1 MSKEF
6 VGYGGLDADLG
17 APLSPGVL
25 CDGWLFVSGQMAIDL
40 EAKQVV
46 RGTMEEQAR
55 LALQN
60 LKLVLEEGGCTFDD
74 VVKTT
79 IHIADFGDFA
89 GLNKAYSECF
99 KGVRPARTTVVS
111 GLWNGL
117 LVEIDAVAR
126 VPAGDTRS
134 ED

>member
-1 MSKEF
+1 MSKGS
-6 VGYGGLDADLG
+6 VGYSGVLDADLG

-25 CDGWLFVSGQMAIDL
+25 CDGWLYVSGQMSIDL
-40 EAKQVV
+40 GSKQVV

-55 LALQN
+55 LSLQN
-60 LKLVLEEGGCTFDD
+60 LGRVLEAAGCSFDD

-79 IHIADFGDFA
+79 IHIAGFDDFA
-89 GLNKAYSECF
+89 GLNKAYSEVF
-99 KGVRPARTTVVS
+99 TGVRPARTTVVS

-126 VPAGDTRS
+126 VPHD
-134 ED
+134 

>member
-25 CDGWLFVSGQMAIDL
+25 CDGWLYVSGQVAIDL
-40 EAKQVV
+40 ETKQVV

-55 LALQN
+55 LSLQN
-60 LKLVLEEGGCTFDD
+60 LGRVLEAAGCDFDD

-79 IHIADFGDFA
+79 IHIADFTEFA
-89 GLNKAYSECF
+89 GLNRAYSEF
-99 KGVRPARTTVVS
+99 FTNVRPARTTVVS
-111 GLWNGL
+111 GLWNEL

-126 VPAGDTRS
+126 VPAL
-134 ED
+134 